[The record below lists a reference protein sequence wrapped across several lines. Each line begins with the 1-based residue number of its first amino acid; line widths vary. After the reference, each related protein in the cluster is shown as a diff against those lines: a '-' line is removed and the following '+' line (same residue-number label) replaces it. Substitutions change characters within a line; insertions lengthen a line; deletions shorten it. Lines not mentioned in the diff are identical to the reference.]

1 MVQGVLKVKDKTVS
15 GISLAILGALIF
27 IVPKFLISGHCLSM
41 QMKCFWTAKTEF
53 YIGIFIVILAFL
65 FLYFES
71 REMKSGISL
80 SLALFGFFSV
90 IVTAFMG
97 YCNGSCSAV
106 CSCSPVS
113 SVIMIVL
120 SILVTLISF
129 LNFISLNKKS

>member
-27 IVPKFLISGHCLSM
+27 IVPKFLISGHCLNM

-65 FLYFES
+65 FLYF
-71 REMKSGISL
+71 
-80 SLALFGFFSV
+80 ALFGFFSV

-97 YCNGSCSAV
+97 FCNGSCSAI
-106 CSCSPVS
+106 CSCSPIS
-113 SVIMIVL
+113 SVIMIIL